1 QKPSL
6 SFGILRRNQPLP
18 ASLLKRC
25 KRLRQPPDRCGLLIS
40 RYSRSENLRLD
51 PRRFSR
57 ASTRHGFRLGG
68 LPRLLLLLLELSEE
82 RRAGLSG
89 LLECTIDVFDFCSVA
104 LGFLREA
111 TVNGFAALC
120 IGFRRATNRIVSS
133 CLHLR
138 TKARSI
144 GGGFGCARLELLK
157 LLDCHRPALV
167 QLIREL
173 AEPIHL

>member
-1 QKPSL
+1 
-6 SFGILRRNQPLP
+6 ILRGDEPLAP
-18 ASLLKRC
+18 AVLEGSQG
-25 KRLRQPPDRCGLLIS
+25 LRETPDCRGFLIPS
-40 RYSRSENLRLD
+40 HGGSQDLRLD
-51 PRRFSR
+51 PSGPARFR
-57 ASTRHGFRLGG
+57 ARLGLLLRRLGG
-68 LPRLLLLLLELSEE
+68 LALLLLELSEE

-111 TVNGFAALC
+111 TVDGFAALC

-144 GGGFGCARLELLK
+144 GGCFGCARLELLE